1 MRPFAG
7 LCRATAGTAWHCS
20 HAMPSSSSTVKWL
33 VAGGEAVCSA
43 GPAGCAGGFSA
54 GCSSSGAGL
63 SASAA
68 VCSGSAA
75 RVSSLP
81 LFGLTAGGS
90 RGLGSGFATGG
101 LGGRGSGCD
110 AGAAASG
117 FAGGGVVMPLSC
129 GGFAGVGPSAG
140 GGLREGGP
148 AFSSTVPAAPQRQPF
163 PSGAGTHS
171 HCSGAARLTPYK
183 RLQQT
188 SEARRRRLRGLC
200 IKIHC
205 SGSFH
210 AGAGKIA

>member
-1 MRPFAG
+1 
-7 LCRATAGTAWHCS
+7 
-20 HAMPSSSSTVKWL
+20 MPSSSSTVKWL
-33 VAGGEAVCSA
+33 VTGREAVCSA
-43 GPAGCAGGFSA
+43 GPAGCAGAFSA

-75 RVSSLP
+75 RVSPLR
-81 LFGLTAGGS
+81 LFGLTVGGS
-90 RGLGSGFATGG
+90 RGSGSGVATGG
-101 LGGRGSGCD
+101 FRGRGSACG

-117 FAGGGVVMPLSC
+117 FAGGGVVVLLSCGAASGRFSC
-129 GGFAGVGPSAG
+129 GGFAGVDPSAG

-183 RLQQT
+183 RLQQI

-210 AGAGKIA
+210 AGARKIA